1 MIWGKPDV
9 NKKGEEYF
17 KVEHKQLEFDKN
29 NVEPDL
35 MSFAQYLEDK
45 FKPLTQEEYD
55 SLEQKEKSLEEMNQ
69 ERNSEK
75 IKELCDIVEA
85 NHAGAKFK
93 RMFEDMRKKLHVD
106 EKIQVDLNLKLDNTK
121 LDEKILNEPVS
132 PKFTELEKDMDRKEK
147 FKVVFRNSYHNLII
161 SFFNMLIN
169 LKKIKQDF
177 AIVFRFFGQDE
188 SDIEQLVYEY
198 NCFCDCLH
206 PRYCGDYGYNKVKF
220 DVEKDKK
227 DFRIDTKSQEF
238 ISVSYR
244 GEKEEEE
251 KLVLNTMKHPPNEEP
266 ESEGPKNIDEFYKNE
281 NENKT
286 QDKKDAEIISGYKD
300 TFLNFMGK
308 LTQNC
313 TFCILDDYNYYK
325 KNDYK
330 HGKLFLI
337 DPYDVDTL
345 QIFFDSD
352 LHKYPEK
359 LDVIDIVTKKKIPLE
374 NCLNKFVVNV
384 EPYRAIIDVNY
395 FNHKIEDCVNNRK
408 NELLKMQG
416 KQVVESTQEEINI
429 EEEIK
434 KIPLENCLNK
444 YVVNVEPY
452 RAIIDINY
460 FNHKI
465 EECVNI
471 RKEEI
476 NIMQGK
482 QSVQPVEDENLNLN
496 IQQELKKMPGDLYLK
511 MTVLPLLHNALNM
524 CEIVRP
530 SDPIAFISN
539 FMLINKGTSK
549 TMEDLIKEIPKYHET
564 EDIEQE
570 LLLGEGEYS
579 REEKNDMA
587 GEQFNEEK
595 KENGENNMN

>member
-1 MIWGKPDV
+1 M
-9 NKKGEEYF
+9 NKERY
-17 KVEHKQLEFDKN
+17 
-29 NVEPDL
+29 
-35 MSFAQYLEDK
+35 S
-45 FKPLTQEEYD
+45 
-55 SLEQKEKSLEEMNQ
+55 QKI
-69 ERNSEK
+69 R
-75 IKELCDIVEA
+75 ELCDIVEA
-85 NHAGAKFK
+85 NHAGTKFK
-93 RMFEDMRKKLHVD
+93 RMFEDMRKKLRVD
-106 EKIQVDLNLKLDNTK
+106 EKIQVDLNLKLDNSK
-121 LDEKILNEPVS
+121 LDEKTLNEPIS
-132 PKFTELEKDMDRKEK
+132 PKFNELSEDADRKEK
-147 FKVVFRNSYHNLII
+147 FRTVFRNSYHNLII

-177 AIVFRFFGQDE
+177 AIVFRFFGHDD
-188 SDIEQLVYEY
+188 SDIEELVYEY

-206 PRYCGDYGYNKVKF
+206 PRYCGDYGYNKIKF

-227 DFRIDTKSQEF
+227 DFRIDTKTQEF
-238 ISVSYR
+238 MSVSYR
-244 GEKEEEE
+244 GEQEEDE
-251 KLVLNTMKHPPNEEP
+251 KLVLNSMKHPSNEELENGNINLEEYYSTNAP
-266 ESEGPKNIDEFYKNE
+266 SE
-281 NENKT
+281 ENKLNP
-286 QDKKDAEIISGYKD
+286 EINTGYKEAY
-300 TFLNFMGK
+300 LSFMGK

-313 TFCILDDYNYYK
+313 TFCILDDYYFYK
-325 KNDYK
+325 KHDNK
-330 HGKLFLI
+330 HGKLLLI
-337 DPYDVDTL
+337 DPYDIDTL
-345 QIFFDSD
+345 QIFFDTD
-352 LHKYPEK
+352 LHKNPEK
-359 LDVIDIVTKKKIPLE
+359 IDVIDVVTK
-374 NCLNKFVVNV
+374 
-384 EPYRAIIDVNY
+384 
-395 FNHKIEDCVNNRK
+395 
-408 NELLKMQG
+408 
-416 KQVVESTQEEINI
+416 
-429 EEEIK
+429 K

-482 QSVQPVEDENLNLN
+482 QLVQPVEDENLNLN

-564 EDIEQE
+564 EDIDQE

>member
-1 MIWGKPDV
+1 M
-9 NKKGEEYF
+9 NKERY
-17 KVEHKQLEFDKN
+17 
-29 NVEPDL
+29 
-35 MSFAQYLEDK
+35 S
-45 FKPLTQEEYD
+45 
-55 SLEQKEKSLEEMNQ
+55 QKI
-69 ERNSEK
+69 R
-75 IKELCDIVEA
+75 ELCDIVEA
-85 NHAGAKFK
+85 NHAGTKFK
-93 RMFEDMRKKLHVD
+93 RMFEDMRKKLRVD
-106 EKIQVDLNLKLDNTK
+106 EKIQVDLNLKLDNSK
-121 LDEKILNEPVS
+121 LDEKTLNEPIS
-132 PKFTELEKDMDRKEK
+132 PKFNELSEDADRKEK
-147 FKVVFRNSYHNLII
+147 FRTVFRNSYHNLII

-177 AIVFRFFGQDE
+177 AIVFRFFGHDD
-188 SDIEQLVYEY
+188 SDIEELVYEY

-206 PRYCGDYGYNKVKF
+206 PRYCGDYGYNKIKF

-227 DFRIDTKSQEF
+227 DFRIDTKTQEF
-238 ISVSYR
+238 MSVSYR
-244 GEKEEEE
+244 GEQEEDE
-251 KLVLNTMKHPPNEEP
+251 KLVLNSMKHPSNEELENGNINLEEYYSTNAP
-266 ESEGPKNIDEFYKNE
+266 SE
-281 NENKT
+281 ENKLNP
-286 QDKKDAEIISGYKD
+286 EINTGYKEAY
-300 TFLNFMGK
+300 LSFMGK

-313 TFCILDDYNYYK
+313 TFCILDDYYFYK
-325 KNDYK
+325 KHDDK
-330 HGKLFLI
+330 HGKLLLI
-337 DPYDVDTL
+337 DPYDIDTL
-345 QIFFDSD
+345 QIFFDTD
-352 LHKYPEK
+352 LHKNPEK
-359 LDVIDIVTKKKIPLE
+359 IDVIDVVTK
-374 NCLNKFVVNV
+374 
-384 EPYRAIIDVNY
+384 
-395 FNHKIEDCVNNRK
+395 
-408 NELLKMQG
+408 
-416 KQVVESTQEEINI
+416 
-429 EEEIK
+429 K

-564 EDIEQE
+564 EDIDQE

-595 KENGENNMN
+595 KENGENN

>member
-1 MIWGKPDV
+1 M
-9 NKKGEEYF
+9 
-17 KVEHKQLEFDKN
+17 
-29 NVEPDL
+29 
-35 MSFAQYLEDK
+35 
-45 FKPLTQEEYD
+45 
-55 SLEQKEKSLEEMNQ
+55 EQKEKPLEEMNK
-69 ERNSEK
+69 ERYSQK
-75 IKELCDIVEA
+75 IRELCDIVEA
-85 NHAGAKFK
+85 NHAGTKFK
-93 RMFEDMRKKLHVD
+93 RMFEDMRKKLRVD
-106 EKIQVDLNLKLDNTK
+106 EKIQVDLNLKLDNSK
-121 LDEKILNEPVS
+121 LDEKTLNEPIS
-132 PKFTELEKDMDRKEK
+132 PKFNELSEDADRKEK
-147 FKVVFRNSYHNLII
+147 FRTVFRNSYHNLII

-177 AIVFRFFGQDE
+177 AIVFRFFGHDD
-188 SDIEQLVYEY
+188 SDIEELVYEY

-206 PRYCGDYGYNKVKF
+206 PRYCGDYGYNKIKF

-227 DFRIDTKSQEF
+227 DFRIDTKTQEF
-238 ISVSYR
+238 MSVSYR
-244 GEKEEEE
+244 GEQEEDE
-251 KLVLNTMKHPPNEEP
+251 KLVLNSMKHPSNEEL
-266 ESEGPKNIDEFYKNE
+266 ENGNINLEEYYSTNAQSE
-281 NENKT
+281 ENKLNP
-286 QDKKDAEIISGYKD
+286 EINTGYKEAY
-300 TFLNFMGK
+300 LSFMGK

-313 TFCILDDYNYYK
+313 TFCILDDYYFYK
-325 KNDYK
+325 KHDDK
-330 HGKLFLI
+330 HGKLLLI
-337 DPYDVDTL
+337 DPYDIDTL
-345 QIFFDSD
+345 QIFFDTD
-352 LHKYPEK
+352 LHKNPEK
-359 LDVIDIVTKKKIPLE
+359 IDVIDVVTK
-374 NCLNKFVVNV
+374 
-384 EPYRAIIDVNY
+384 
-395 FNHKIEDCVNNRK
+395 
-408 NELLKMQG
+408 
-416 KQVVESTQEEINI
+416 
-429 EEEIK
+429 K

-564 EDIEQE
+564 EDIDQE

>member
-1 MIWGKPDV
+1 M
-9 NKKGEEYF
+9 
-17 KVEHKQLEFDKN
+17 
-29 NVEPDL
+29 
-35 MSFAQYLEDK
+35 
-45 FKPLTQEEYD
+45 
-55 SLEQKEKSLEEMNQ
+55 EQKEKPLEEMNK
-69 ERNSEK
+69 ERYSQK
-75 IKELCDIVEA
+75 IRELCDIVEA
-85 NHAGAKFK
+85 NHAGTKFK
-93 RMFEDMRKKLHVD
+93 RMFEDMRKKLRVD
-106 EKIQVDLNLKLDNTK
+106 EKIQVDLNLKLDNSK
-121 LDEKILNEPVS
+121 LDEKTLNEPIS
-132 PKFTELEKDMDRKEK
+132 PKFNELSEDADRKEK
-147 FKVVFRNSYHNLII
+147 FRTVFRNSYHNLII

-177 AIVFRFFGQDE
+177 AIVFRFFGHDD
-188 SDIEQLVYEY
+188 SDIEELVYEY

-206 PRYCGDYGYNKVKF
+206 PRYCGDYGYNKIKF

-227 DFRIDTKSQEF
+227 DFRIDTKTQEF
-238 ISVSYR
+238 MSVSYR
-244 GEKEEEE
+244 GEQEEDE
-251 KLVLNTMKHPPNEEP
+251 KLVLNSMKHPSNEELENSNINLEEYYSTNAP
-266 ESEGPKNIDEFYKNE
+266 SE
-281 NENKT
+281 ENKLNP
-286 QDKKDAEIISGYKD
+286 EINTGYKEAY
-300 TFLNFMGK
+300 LSFMGK

-313 TFCILDDYNYYK
+313 TFCILDDYYFYK
-325 KNDYK
+325 KHDDK
-330 HGKLFLI
+330 HGKLLLI
-337 DPYDVDTL
+337 DPYDIDTL
-345 QIFFDSD
+345 QIFFDTD
-352 LHKYPEK
+352 LHKNPEK
-359 LDVIDIVTKKKIPLE
+359 IDVIDVVTK
-374 NCLNKFVVNV
+374 
-384 EPYRAIIDVNY
+384 
-395 FNHKIEDCVNNRK
+395 
-408 NELLKMQG
+408 
-416 KQVVESTQEEINI
+416 
-429 EEEIK
+429 K

>member
-1 MIWGKPDV
+1 M
-9 NKKGEEYF
+9 NKERY
-17 KVEHKQLEFDKN
+17 
-29 NVEPDL
+29 
-35 MSFAQYLEDK
+35 S
-45 FKPLTQEEYD
+45 
-55 SLEQKEKSLEEMNQ
+55 QKI
-69 ERNSEK
+69 R
-75 IKELCDIVEA
+75 ELCDIVEA
-85 NHAGAKFK
+85 NHAGTKFK
-93 RMFEDMRKKLHVD
+93 RMFEDMRKKLRVD
-106 EKIQVDLNLKLDNTK
+106 EKIQVDLNLKLDNSK
-121 LDEKILNEPVS
+121 LDEKTLNEPIS
-132 PKFTELEKDMDRKEK
+132 PKFNELSEDADRKEK
-147 FKVVFRNSYHNLII
+147 FRTVFRNSYHNLII

-177 AIVFRFFGQDE
+177 AIVFRFFGHDD
-188 SDIEQLVYEY
+188 SDIEELVYEY

-206 PRYCGDYGYNKVKF
+206 PRYCGDYGYNKIKF

-227 DFRIDTKSQEF
+227 DFRIDTKTQEF
-238 ISVSYR
+238 MSVSYR
-244 GEKEEEE
+244 GEQEEDE
-251 KLVLNTMKHPPNEEP
+251 KLVLNSVKHPSNEELENGNINLEEYYSTNAP
-266 ESEGPKNIDEFYKNE
+266 SE
-281 NENKT
+281 ENKLNP
-286 QDKKDAEIISGYKD
+286 EINTGYKEAY
-300 TFLNFMGK
+300 LSFMGK

-313 TFCILDDYNYYK
+313 TFCILDDYYFYK
-325 KNDYK
+325 KHDDK
-330 HGKLFLI
+330 HGKLLLI
-337 DPYDVDTL
+337 DPYDIDTL
-345 QIFFDSD
+345 QIFFDTD
-352 LHKYPEK
+352 LHKNPEK
-359 LDVIDIVTKKKIPLE
+359 IDVIDVVTK
-374 NCLNKFVVNV
+374 
-384 EPYRAIIDVNY
+384 
-395 FNHKIEDCVNNRK
+395 
-408 NELLKMQG
+408 
-416 KQVVESTQEEINI
+416 
-429 EEEIK
+429 K

>member
-1 MIWGKPDV
+1 M
-9 NKKGEEYF
+9 
-17 KVEHKQLEFDKN
+17 
-29 NVEPDL
+29 
-35 MSFAQYLEDK
+35 
-45 FKPLTQEEYD
+45 
-55 SLEQKEKSLEEMNQ
+55 EQKEKPLEEMNK
-69 ERNSEK
+69 ERYSQK
-75 IKELCDIVEA
+75 IQELCDIVEA
-85 NHAGAKFK
+85 NHAGTKFK
-93 RMFEDMRKKLHVD
+93 RMFEDMRKKLRVD
-106 EKIQVDLNLKLDNTK
+106 EKIQVDLNLKLDNSK
-121 LDEKILNEPVS
+121 LDEKTLNEPIS
-132 PKFTELEKDMDRKEK
+132 PKFNELSEDADRKEK
-147 FKVVFRNSYHNLII
+147 FRTVFRNSYHNLII

-177 AIVFRFFGQDE
+177 AIVFRFFGHDD
-188 SDIEQLVYEY
+188 SDIEELVYEY

-206 PRYCGDYGYNKVKF
+206 PRYCGDYGYNKIKF

-227 DFRIDTKSQEF
+227 DFRIDTKTQEF
-238 ISVSYR
+238 MSVSYR
-244 GEKEEEE
+244 GEQEEDE
-251 KLVLNTMKHPPNEEP
+251 KLVLNSMKHPSNEELENGNINLEEYYSTNAP
-266 ESEGPKNIDEFYKNE
+266 SE
-281 NENKT
+281 ENKLNP
-286 QDKKDAEIISGYKD
+286 EINTGYKEAY
-300 TFLNFMGK
+300 LSFMGK

-313 TFCILDDYNYYK
+313 TFCILDDYYFYK
-325 KNDYK
+325 KHDNK
-330 HGKLFLI
+330 HGKLLLI
-337 DPYDVDTL
+337 DPYDIDTL
-345 QIFFDSD
+345 QIFFDTD
-352 LHKYPEK
+352 LHKNPEK
-359 LDVIDIVTKKKIPLE
+359 IDVIDVVTK
-374 NCLNKFVVNV
+374 
-384 EPYRAIIDVNY
+384 
-395 FNHKIEDCVNNRK
+395 
-408 NELLKMQG
+408 
-416 KQVVESTQEEINI
+416 
-429 EEEIK
+429 K

-564 EDIEQE
+564 EDIDQE

>member
-1 MIWGKPDV
+1 MKAKKNVKVITPQGIIRKLILHFNIDKTIVMRDSQGYNNSDYMVNKFFINLFYYKQIRQILSELIWGKPDV

-29 NVEPDL
+29 NVEPEL
-35 MSFAQYLEDK
+35 ISFAKYLEEK

-69 ERNSEK
+69 DRNSQK

-121 LDEKILNEPVS
+121 LDEKILNEPIS
-132 PKFTELEKDMDRKEK
+132 PKFNELEKDMDRKEK

-238 ISVSYR
+238 LSVSYR

-251 KLVLNTMKHPPNEEP
+251 KLVLNTMKHPSSEEP
-266 ESEGPKNIDEFYKNE
+266 DEEAQKNIDEFYKNE
-281 NENKT
+281 NENKSEG
-286 QDKKDAEIISGYKD
+286 KKDAEIISGYKD

-325 KNDYK
+325 KNDNK
-330 HGKLFLI
+330 HGKLFLV

-345 QIFFDSD
+345 QIFFDTD

-359 LDVIDIVTKKKIPLE
+359 LDVIDVVTKKKIPLE

-408 NELLKMQG
+408 NEILKMQG
-416 KQVVESTQEEINI
+416 KQVVESTQEELNI

-434 KIPLENCLNK
+434 KI
-444 YVVNVEPY
+444 
-452 RAIIDINY
+452 
-460 FNHKI
+460 
-465 EECVNI
+465 
-471 RKEEI
+471 
-476 NIMQGK
+476 
-482 QSVQPVEDENLNLN
+482 
-496 IQQELKKMPGDLYLK
+496 PGDLYLK

-524 CEIVRP
+524 CEVVRP

-549 TMEDLIKEIPKYHET
+549 KMEDIIKDLPKYIET
-564 EDIEQE
+564 EDVDQD
-570 LLLGEGEYS
+570 LLMAAGEYLK
-579 REEKNDMA
+579 EEPNLEA
-587 GEQFNEEK
+587 GEEQANEEEK
-595 KENGENNMN
+595 KNDIQ

>member
-1 MIWGKPDV
+1 M
-9 NKKGEEYF
+9 NKERY
-17 KVEHKQLEFDKN
+17 
-29 NVEPDL
+29 
-35 MSFAQYLEDK
+35 S
-45 FKPLTQEEYD
+45 
-55 SLEQKEKSLEEMNQ
+55 QKI
-69 ERNSEK
+69 R
-75 IKELCDIVEA
+75 ELCDIVEA
-85 NHAGAKFK
+85 NHAGTKFK
-93 RMFEDMRKKLHVD
+93 RMFEDMRKKLRVD
-106 EKIQVDLNLKLDNTK
+106 EKIQVDLNLKLDNSK
-121 LDEKILNEPVS
+121 LDEKTLNEPIS
-132 PKFTELEKDMDRKEK
+132 PKFNELSEDADRKEK
-147 FKVVFRNSYHNLII
+147 FRTVFRNSYHNLII

-177 AIVFRFFGQDE
+177 AIVFRFFGHDD
-188 SDIEQLVYEY
+188 SDIEELVYEY

-206 PRYCGDYGYNKVKF
+206 PRYCGDYGYNKIKF

-227 DFRIDTKSQEF
+227 DFRIDTKTQEF
-238 ISVSYR
+238 MSVSYR
-244 GEKEEEE
+244 GEQEEDE
-251 KLVLNTMKHPPNEEP
+251 KLVLNSMKHPSNEELENGNINLEEYYSTNAP
-266 ESEGPKNIDEFYKNE
+266 SE
-281 NENKT
+281 ENKLNP
-286 QDKKDAEIISGYKD
+286 EINTGYKEAY
-300 TFLNFMGK
+300 LSFMGK

-313 TFCILDDYNYYK
+313 SFCILDDYYFYK
-325 KNDYK
+325 KHDNK
-330 HGKLFLI
+330 HGKLLLI
-337 DPYDVDTL
+337 DPYDIDTL
-345 QIFFDSD
+345 QIFFDTD
-352 LHKYPEK
+352 LHKNPEK
-359 LDVIDIVTKKKIPLE
+359 IDVIDVVTK
-374 NCLNKFVVNV
+374 
-384 EPYRAIIDVNY
+384 
-395 FNHKIEDCVNNRK
+395 
-408 NELLKMQG
+408 
-416 KQVVESTQEEINI
+416 
-429 EEEIK
+429 K

-564 EDIEQE
+564 EDIDQE

-587 GEQFNEEK
+587 GEQFND
-595 KENGENNMN
+595 GENNMN

>member
-1 MIWGKPDV
+1 M
-9 NKKGEEYF
+9 
-17 KVEHKQLEFDKN
+17 
-29 NVEPDL
+29 
-35 MSFAQYLEDK
+35 
-45 FKPLTQEEYD
+45 
-55 SLEQKEKSLEEMNQ
+55 EQKEKPLEEMNK
-69 ERNSEK
+69 ERYSQK
-75 IKELCDIVEA
+75 IRELCDIVEA
-85 NHAGAKFK
+85 NHAGTKFK
-93 RMFEDMRKKLHVD
+93 RMFEDMRKKLRVD
-106 EKIQVDLNLKLDNTK
+106 EKIQVDLNLKLDNSK
-121 LDEKILNEPVS
+121 LDEKTLNEPIS
-132 PKFTELEKDMDRKEK
+132 PKFNELSEDADRKEK
-147 FKVVFRNSYHNLII
+147 FRTVFRNSYHNLII

-177 AIVFRFFGQDE
+177 AIVFRFFGHDD
-188 SDIEQLVYEY
+188 SDIEELVYEY

-206 PRYCGDYGYNKVKF
+206 PRYCGDYGYNKIKF

-227 DFRIDTKSQEF
+227 DFRIDTKTQEF
-238 ISVSYR
+238 MSVSYR
-244 GEKEEEE
+244 GEQEEDE
-251 KLVLNTMKHPPNEEP
+251 KLVLNSMKHPSNEELENGNINLEEYYSTNAP
-266 ESEGPKNIDEFYKNE
+266 SE
-281 NENKT
+281 ENKLNP
-286 QDKKDAEIISGYKD
+286 EINTGYKEAY
-300 TFLNFMGK
+300 LSFMGK

-313 TFCILDDYNYYK
+313 TFCILDDYYFYK
-325 KNDYK
+325 KHDNK
-330 HGKLFLI
+330 HGKLLLI
-337 DPYDVDTL
+337 DPYDIDTL
-345 QIFFDSD
+345 QIFFDTD
-352 LHKYPEK
+352 LHKNPEK
-359 LDVIDIVTKKKIPLE
+359 IDVIDVVTK
-374 NCLNKFVVNV
+374 
-384 EPYRAIIDVNY
+384 
-395 FNHKIEDCVNNRK
+395 
-408 NELLKMQG
+408 
-416 KQVVESTQEEINI
+416 
-429 EEEIK
+429 K

-530 SDPIAFISN
+530 SDPIAFIAN

>member
-1 MIWGKPDV
+1 M
-9 NKKGEEYF
+9 NKERY
-17 KVEHKQLEFDKN
+17 
-29 NVEPDL
+29 
-35 MSFAQYLEDK
+35 S
-45 FKPLTQEEYD
+45 
-55 SLEQKEKSLEEMNQ
+55 QKI
-69 ERNSEK
+69 R
-75 IKELCDIVEA
+75 ELCDIVEA
-85 NHAGAKFK
+85 NHAGTKFK
-93 RMFEDMRKKLHVD
+93 RMFEDMRKKLRVD
-106 EKIQVDLNLKLDNTK
+106 EKIQVDLNLKLDNSK
-121 LDEKILNEPVS
+121 LDEKTLNEPIS
-132 PKFTELEKDMDRKEK
+132 PKFNELSEDADRKEK
-147 FKVVFRNSYHNLII
+147 FRTVFRNSYHNLII

-177 AIVFRFFGQDE
+177 AIVFRFFGHDD
-188 SDIEQLVYEY
+188 SDIEELVYEY

-206 PRYCGDYGYNKVKF
+206 PRYCGDYGYNKIKF

-227 DFRIDTKSQEF
+227 DFRIDTKTQEF
-238 ISVSYR
+238 MSVSYR
-244 GEKEEEE
+244 GEQEEDE
-251 KLVLNTMKHPPNEEP
+251 KLVLNSMKHPSNEELENGNINLEEYYSTNAP
-266 ESEGPKNIDEFYKNE
+266 SE
-281 NENKT
+281 ENKLNP
-286 QDKKDAEIISGYKD
+286 EINTGYKEAY
-300 TFLNFMGK
+300 LSFMGK

-313 TFCILDDYNYYK
+313 TFCILDDYYFYK
-325 KNDYK
+325 KHDNK
-330 HGKLFLI
+330 HGKLLLI
-337 DPYDVDTL
+337 DPYDIDTL
-345 QIFFDSD
+345 QIFFDTD
-352 LHKYPEK
+352 LHKNPEK
-359 LDVIDIVTKKKIPLE
+359 IDVIDVVTK
-374 NCLNKFVVNV
+374 
-384 EPYRAIIDVNY
+384 
-395 FNHKIEDCVNNRK
+395 
-408 NELLKMQG
+408 
-416 KQVVESTQEEINI
+416 
-429 EEEIK
+429 K

-564 EDIEQE
+564 EDIDQE

>member
-1 MIWGKPDV
+1 M
-9 NKKGEEYF
+9 
-17 KVEHKQLEFDKN
+17 
-29 NVEPDL
+29 
-35 MSFAQYLEDK
+35 
-45 FKPLTQEEYD
+45 
-55 SLEQKEKSLEEMNQ
+55 EQKEKPLEEMNK
-69 ERNSEK
+69 ERYSQK
-75 IKELCDIVEA
+75 IRELCDIVEA
-85 NHAGAKFK
+85 NHAGTKFK
-93 RMFEDMRKKLHVD
+93 RMFEDMRKKLRVD
-106 EKIQVDLNLKLDNTK
+106 EKIQVDLNLKLDNSK
-121 LDEKILNEPVS
+121 LDEKTLNEPIS
-132 PKFTELEKDMDRKEK
+132 PKFNELSEDADRKEK
-147 FKVVFRNSYHNLII
+147 FGTVFRNSYHNLII

-177 AIVFRFFGQDE
+177 AIVFRFFGHDD
-188 SDIEQLVYEY
+188 SDIEELVYEY

-206 PRYCGDYGYNKVKF
+206 PRYCGDYGYNKIKF

-227 DFRIDTKSQEF
+227 DFRIDTKTQEF
-238 ISVSYR
+238 MSVSYR
-244 GEKEEEE
+244 GEQEEDE
-251 KLVLNTMKHPPNEEP
+251 KLVLNSMKHPSNEELENGNINLEEYYSTNAP
-266 ESEGPKNIDEFYKNE
+266 SE
-281 NENKT
+281 ENKLNP
-286 QDKKDAEIISGYKD
+286 EINTGYKEAY
-300 TFLNFMGK
+300 LSFMGK

-313 TFCILDDYNYYK
+313 TFCILDDYYFYK
-325 KNDYK
+325 KHDNK
-330 HGKLFLI
+330 HGKLLLI
-337 DPYDVDTL
+337 DPYDIDTL
-345 QIFFDSD
+345 QIFFDTD
-352 LHKYPEK
+352 LHKNPEK
-359 LDVIDIVTKKKIPLE
+359 IDVIDVVTK
-374 NCLNKFVVNV
+374 
-384 EPYRAIIDVNY
+384 
-395 FNHKIEDCVNNRK
+395 
-408 NELLKMQG
+408 
-416 KQVVESTQEEINI
+416 
-429 EEEIK
+429 K

-564 EDIEQE
+564 EDIDQE

>member
-1 MIWGKPDV
+1 M
-9 NKKGEEYF
+9 
-17 KVEHKQLEFDKN
+17 EHKQLEFDKN
-29 NVEPDL
+29 NVEEGL
-35 MSFAQYLEDK
+35 ISFAQYLNEK
-45 FKPLTQEEYD
+45 FHPLSQEEYD
-55 SLEQKEKSLEEMNQ
+55 ALEQKEKPLEEMNK
-69 ERNSEK
+69 ERYSQK
-75 IKELCDIVEA
+75 IRELCDIVEA
-85 NHAGAKFK
+85 NHAGTKFK
-93 RMFEDMRKKLHVD
+93 RMFEDMRKKLRVD
-106 EKIQVDLNLKLDNTK
+106 EKIQVDLNLKLDNSK
-121 LDEKILNEPVS
+121 LDEKTLNEPIS
-132 PKFTELEKDMDRKEK
+132 PKFNELSEDADRKEK
-147 FKVVFRNSYHNLII
+147 FRTVFRNSYHNLII

-177 AIVFRFFGQDE
+177 AIVFRFFGHDD
-188 SDIEQLVYEY
+188 SDIEELVYEY

-206 PRYCGDYGYNKVKF
+206 PRYCGDYGYNKIKF

-227 DFRIDTKSQEF
+227 DFRIDTKTQEF
-238 ISVSYR
+238 MSVSYR
-244 GEKEEEE
+244 GEQEEDE
-251 KLVLNTMKHPPNEEP
+251 KLVLNSMKHPSNEELENGNINLEEYYSTNAP
-266 ESEGPKNIDEFYKNE
+266 SE
-281 NENKT
+281 ENKLNP
-286 QDKKDAEIISGYKD
+286 EINTGYKEAY
-300 TFLNFMGK
+300 LSFMGK

-313 TFCILDDYNYYK
+313 TFCILDDYYFYK
-325 KNDYK
+325 KHDNK
-330 HGKLFLI
+330 HGKLLLI
-337 DPYDVDTL
+337 DPYDIDTL
-345 QIFFDSD
+345 QIFFDTD
-352 LHKYPEK
+352 LHKNPEK
-359 LDVIDIVTKKKIPLE
+359 IDVIDVVTK
-374 NCLNKFVVNV
+374 
-384 EPYRAIIDVNY
+384 
-395 FNHKIEDCVNNRK
+395 
-408 NELLKMQG
+408 
-416 KQVVESTQEEINI
+416 
-429 EEEIK
+429 K

-549 TMEDLIKEIPKYHET
+549 TMEDLIKEIPKYNET
-564 EDIEQE
+564 EDIDQE